1 MDLKIPSLYL
11 IDISSLFFR
20 SYYAISL
27 NMKNEKGLPTNAL
40 YGVLKMI
47 DQISRQKKPDYM
59 VCCFDTKE
67 GSFFRKELY
76 PEYKANRIE
85 MPEDLEAQ
93 APYLK
98 TLIEKLLIPCW
109 KKPGMEADDLIAS
122 LTFTV
127 KEKNWNT
134 FIVSGD
140 KDFAQIVEKNV
151 FLYDTMKD
159 IIYNPEGIKQKWQIP
174 PSKIKDYL
182 SLTGDS
188 SDNIPGVK
196 GIGPKGAVQLLEKYQ
211 NLEDIYNNI
220 DCIKASLKNKLLKDK
235 EMAFL
240 SRKLI
245 DLKKDLKV
253 NQNFF
258 EKKYKNI
265 SEFSNHEKTEL
276 KLFLKELNFKSFLK
290 KFFPSSK
297 VKTAYKTDNK
307 ESAPALHLSYQTTDL
322 RNNKSDKPK
331 NEEAHNS
338 SKTYKTDNKESTPA
352 LHLSYQTADLRN
364 NKSDKPKN
372 EEAHNSGK
380 TYKADNKESTPDPHS
395 SYKAGMTTSDS
406 ESVYRNKTLIKNS
419 INEFQPNITQTNI
432 KYNKI
437 SIEEFKKDLQAYSRL
452 QIGLYQDQFYLL
464 KKKTYILVNEEEL
477 KNLSPLL
484 DYKWVRYS
492 GHDLKYF
499 WKILKIK
506 RPIAEWDSM
515 IAGHLLSSLS
525 QPSLRKL
532 FQIYLE
538 VPLDSFLNIEP
549 FFYQEQ
555 KLKEKL
561 LALLEKED
569 MSRLYQEIE
578 LALIAV
584 LYEIDQTGF
593 CIDLEEIK
601 KQDLALEKDLSNL
614 EFQIHKMTGEVF
626 NLSSPKQL
634 GLILFEKLNL
644 PKGRKTKTGYSTD
657 SHELLK
663 IQSLHPV
670 LPLLIE
676 HRELSKLK
684 NTYTEPLIQLRNP
697 KTGRIYTEFKQAVA
711 STGRLSSLNPNLQNI
726 PIRSQRGHLIRK
738 AFISEKGKKLIC
750 ADYSQIELRI
760 LAEITGDPS
769 LQKAFENQMDIHSM
783 TASEIFNV
791 PLNEV
796 SAELRRKSKAV
807 NFGIAYG
814 QGAYGLAESL
824 SIPRSEAKQIIE
836 NYFKKFKKIKE
847 YIESVKEDLTKRN
860 YVKTLYGRKRFFNI
874 EDMKNPRLK
883 ARIERAAVNAPLQ
896 GTASDLVKKAMIQLN
911 ESLPIPILSQ
921 VHDELLFE
929 SPEDIVDNEIKE
941 IIPIM
946 ENNHILKIPLK
957 VNVSVGKN
965 WFSAKNIK

>member
-1 MDLKIPSLYL
+1 MDLKTPSLYL

-47 DQISRQKKPDYM
+47 DQISRQKKPDYI

-67 GSFFRKELY
+67 GSSFRKELY

-109 KKPGMEADDLIAS
+109 EKPGMEADDLIAS

-159 IIYNPEGIKQKWQIP
+159 IIYNPEGIEQKWQVP

-188 SDNIPGVK
+188 SDNIPGVR
-196 GIGPKGAVQLLEKYQ
+196 GIGPKGAVQLLQKHQ

-235 EMAFL
+235 DMAFL

-258 EKKYKNI
+258 EKKYINI
-265 SEFSNHEKTEL
+265 SEFSNQEKAEL

-290 KFFPSSK
+290 KFFPSPK
-297 VKTAYKTDNK
+297 VKTAYKTG
-307 ESAPALHLSYQTTDL
+307 S
-322 RNNKSDKPK
+322 
-331 NEEAHNS
+331 
-338 SKTYKTDNKESTPA
+338 KESTPA
-352 LHLSYQTADLRN
+352 LHFSYQTKDLRAN
-364 NKSDKPKN
+364 EACKAKN
-372 EEAHNSGK
+372 ADSAHNSGK
-380 TYKADNKESTPDPHS
+380 TYKANNKESAPDPHS
-395 SYKAGMTTSDS
+395 PYKAEMNTSDS
-406 ESVYRNKTLIKNS
+406 ESAHRDKTLIKNS
-419 INEFQPNITQTNI
+419 VNEFQSNITQTNI

-437 SIEEFKKDLQAYSRL
+437 SIEEFKTDLQAYSSL

-464 KKKTYILVNEEEL
+464 KKKNYILINEEEL
-477 KNLSPLL
+477 RSLSPLL

-499 WKILKIK
+499 WRLLKIK

-532 FQIYLE
+532 FQIYLKT
-538 VPLDSFLNIEP
+538 PLDSFLNIEP
-549 FFYQEQ
+549 FFYYEK

-569 MSRLYQEIE
+569 MSLLYHEIE

-601 KQDLALEKDLSNL
+601 KQDLALEKDISNL
-614 EFQIHKMTGEVF
+614 EFQIHKMTGEAF

-634 GLILFEKLNL
+634 GVILFEKLNL

-663 IQSLHPV
+663 IKSLHPV
-670 LPLLIE
+670 LPLLLE

-697 KTGRIYTEFKQAVA
+697 QTGRIYTEFKQAVA

-769 LQKAFENQMDIHSM
+769 LQKAFENQMDIHSL
-783 TASEIFNV
+783 TASEIFNI
-791 PLNEV
+791 PLKEV

-814 QGAYGLAESL
+814 QGAYGLSESL
-824 SIPRSEAKQIIE
+824 SIPRAEAKQIIE

-847 YIESVKEDLTKRN
+847 YIESVKEGLAKRN
-860 YVKTLYGRKRFFNI
+860 YVETLYGRKRFFNT

-883 ARIERAAVNAPLQ
+883 GRIERAAINAPLQ

-929 SPEDIVDNEIKE
+929 SPEDIVENEIKE

-946 ENNHILKIPLK
+946 ENNQTLKTPLT
-957 VNVSVGKN
+957 VNISVGKS